1 LPAPAPAAA
10 APLALSLPDT
20 LFIPGIPAGISNGN
34 VLGDN
39 ADTGEPTEDALIPP
53 FIVGSYFTLAAPF
66 PDPDELTRVSTGF
79 NASGIGGVGPV
90 NPSRT
95 YLPKLDAKI
104 KLNIKI

>member
-1 LPAPAPAAA
+1 
-10 APLALSLPDT
+10 LPDT
-20 LFIPGIPAGISNGN
+20 LFIPGIPAGIFNGK

-53 FIVGSYFTLAAPF
+53 FIVGSYFTSAALF
-66 PDPDELTRVSTGF
+66 PDELTRVSTGF

-104 KLNIKI
+104 KLNIKIKKR